1 MPGSTIASQNLSSFY
16 NSAYE
21 VIFTR
26 SQFDTVN
33 NRINVTHSFT
43 TGNLLYI
50 YMQYFGAVY
59 RNRVFAIA
67 DSPSQL
73 RIATT
78 RSDALAGIAITLSS
92 IWTGTVTQ
100 EFNAAILSN
109 ILTIHHWSNPL
120 IPPSTSQSSA
130 KSTISFSPSASV
142 QIDLQT
148 SSIGEGRAW
157 FGLTTTTESYTAY
170 CGLFSPQGYGSKND
184 GYGSLGVHTGDT
196 ISGGASLF
204 RYDINSPRAIRF
216 VLQNNRI
223 SISYMASNNY
233 VTGFTSNVLSNS
245 LPPLVFFVCF
255 GLNNL
260 NINNCT
266 ITYL

>member
-1 MPGSTIASQNLSSFY
+1 MPGSTIASQSLSAFY
-16 NSAYE
+16 NSAYQ
-21 VIFTR
+21 VGFTR

-43 TGNLLYI
+43 TGDLLYI
-50 YMQYFGAVY
+50 YLQAGGNVY

-78 RSDALAGIAITLSS
+78 RSNALAGIAITLSS
-92 IWTGTVTQ
+92 IWTLTQ
-100 EFNAAILSN
+100 EFTSAILSN
-109 ILTIHHWSNPL
+109 ILIREPWSDPL

-170 CGLFSPQGYGSKND
+170 CGLFSGSGFGSKND

-196 ISGGASLF
+196 ILGGSSPV

-223 SISYMASNNY
+223 SISYRASNNY

>member
-1 MPGSTIASQNLSSFY
+1 MPGSTIASQNLSAFY

-21 VIFTR
+21 VSFTR

-33 NRINVTHSFT
+33 NTIKVTHSFT
-43 TGNLLYI
+43 TGDFLYI
-50 YMQYFGAVY
+50 YMQQGGGLY

-78 RSDALAGIAITLSS
+78 RSNALAGTAITLSS
-92 IWTGTVTQ
+92 IWWNTQ
-100 EFNAAILSN
+100 EFSNAILSN
-109 ILTIHHWSNPL
+109 THILQSWSNSL

-130 KSTISFSPSASV
+130 KSTISFSPSESV

-170 CGLFSPQGYGSKND
+170 CGLFVAEGFGLKTNGFGSF
-184 GYGSLGVHTGDT
+184 GVHTGDT
-196 ISGGASLF
+196 VLGGSSPP
-204 RYDINSPRAIRF
+204 RYDINSPRTIRF

-223 SISYMASNNY
+223 NIFYRANNAY
-233 VTGFTSNVLSNS
+233 VLGFTSNVLSNS

-266 ITYL
+266 LTYL